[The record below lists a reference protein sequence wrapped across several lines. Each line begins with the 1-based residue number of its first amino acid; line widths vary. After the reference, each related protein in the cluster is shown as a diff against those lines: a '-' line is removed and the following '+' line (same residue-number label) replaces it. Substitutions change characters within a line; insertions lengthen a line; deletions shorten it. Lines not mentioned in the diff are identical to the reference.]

1 MEDTARNKRDVSPTP
16 SPSHRRASSNSS
28 LLSKFSFLRTS
39 QENRQSQED
48 QEENTVEDNAPAAAP
63 RSSQRPSASIIQ
75 YQKTRRRRGSLRKV
89 ALLGRGAQRERRDSR
104 ALMVDTAHAAAYG
117 LDSTPIQT
125 ESPSRIEALDLNA
138 TSDDA
143 PRTSIEGF
151 TPLPNTLGSLTAP
164 PRTGTISQATA
175 HTVSQVDRDG
185 SSYTSTDEED
195 ILQIPRS
202 SAALRQ
208 GLTMSPNTESY
219 FGSLGS
225 TLSQQRRRSIH
236 QAKSPLSYGGLST
249 NTLPA
254 HEDWNYADTEWWGW
268 VVLCV
273 TWFVFVIG
281 MGSCFDVW
289 SWAWDVG
296 KTPYAPPELEDDP
309 TLPIVGY
316 YPALIILTGVM
327 AWVWVVVAWVGMK
340 YFRHAKIS
348 GD

>member
-1 MEDTARNKRDVSPTP
+1 MEESPRNKRDVSPTP

-28 LLSKFSFLRTS
+28 VLSKFPFLRTS
-39 QENRQSQED
+39 PEKRQD
-48 QEENTVEDNAPAAAP
+48 HDNNAVDDNAPTTASRPAP
-63 RSSQRPSASIIQ
+63 RPSASIIQ
-75 YQKTRRRRGSLRKV
+75 QQRTRRRRGSLRKV
-89 ALLGRGAQRERRDSR
+89 ALLGRGAQRERRESR
-104 ALMVDTAHAAAYG
+104 PLSIDTSHAAAYG
-117 LDSTPIQT
+117 LDPTPIRT
-125 ESPSRIEALDLNA
+125 ESPTQIEALDLNA
-138 TSDDA
+138 TPEDRS
-143 PRTSIEGF
+143 RTSIEGF
-151 TPLPNTLGSLTAP
+151 IPLPSGLGTSSPL
-164 PRTGTISQATA
+164 PRTDSISQSVA
-175 HTVSQVDRDG
+175 HTASHADQDG
-185 SSYTSTDEED
+185 ASYTSTDEED
-195 ILQIPRS
+195 MLQIPRG

-208 GLTMSPNTESY
+208 GLSMSPGPDSY

-225 TLSQQRRRSIH
+225 AASQQRRHSIH
-236 QAKSPLSYGGLST
+236 RAKSPLSFSGLST
-249 NTLPA
+249 NTLPT
-254 HEDWNYADTEWWGW
+254 HEDWDYADTEWWGW